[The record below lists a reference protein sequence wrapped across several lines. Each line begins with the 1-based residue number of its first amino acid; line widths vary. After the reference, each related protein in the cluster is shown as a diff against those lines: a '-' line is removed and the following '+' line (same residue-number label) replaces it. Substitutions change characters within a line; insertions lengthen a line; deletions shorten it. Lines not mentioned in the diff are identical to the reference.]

1 MPLKRMKNAQAKLKS
16 IKHAQAKLDAAL
28 QTYYRNYGASEQ
40 LSECLNEKLAERSAA
55 SLDAIITLG
64 QVATYMGQIPLA
76 NQSNQDNQ
84 DPFDVTRDQISDW
97 RHRSETAA
105 EILETIGGVGVGAG
119 VGAAGVYAA
128 WTAASLGT
136 ASTGAA
142 ISGLS
147 GAAATSAKLAWF
159 GGGAL
164 AVGGGGMTL
173 GAAVLGGI
181 PIIPIVVAFGIM
193 ARRRIKKFEEAV
205 NEALKEIDD
214 AGRELTRWRQTKNLV
229 ALRTNELTDATKEI
243 DRALR
248 QLLVRCYLDNQKS
261 DSALWRIL
269 RAVRRLLVKCFRL
282 QDDQSDVK
290 TVASISGVLA
300 QVVDIQI
307 TDEDGDILNE
317 DALKNAYRAHLIRTR
332 RQELS
337 KAYDR
342 LHEAI
347 AIQEHDRAISAAKH
361 ILSVLTL

>member
-1 MPLKRMKNAQAKLKS
+1 MPFDKRKKNAQAKL
-16 IKHAQAKLDAAL
+16 DDAL
-28 QTYYRNYGASEQ
+28 QTHYRNYGACEQ
-40 LSECLNEKLAERSAA
+40 LADAVKEKFAERSYA
-55 SLDAIITLG
+55 SLEATSTLG
-64 QVATYMGQIPLA
+64 QVATFMGQIPLA
-76 NQSNQDNQ
+76 SQSNQDNQ
-84 DPFDVTRDQISDW
+84 DTFDVTRDQISDW
-97 RHRSETAA
+97 QNRSETAA
-105 EILETIGGVGVGAG
+105 EILETIGGVGLGAG

-136 ASTGAA
+136 ASTGTA
-142 ISGLS
+142 IAGLS

-181 PIIPIVVAFGIM
+181 PVIPIVVAFGIM
-193 ARRRIKKFEEAV
+193 ARRRIKKFEEAI

-214 AGRELTRWRQTKNLV
+214 AGRELARWRQTKNLV
-229 ALRTNELTDATKEI
+229 TLRTNELTDATKEL

-248 QLLVRCYLDNQKS
+248 QLLVKCYLDNQKS

-269 RAVRRLLVKCFRL
+269 QAVRRLLVKCFRL
-282 QDDQSDVK
+282 QDNQSDVK

-307 TDEDGDILNE
+307 TDEDGNIMNE
-317 DALKNAYRAHLIRTR
+317 DALKNAYRTHLLRTR

-337 KAYDR
+337 KAYAR
-342 LHEAI
+342 LHEAV
-347 AIQEHDRAISAAKH
+347 AIREHDRAVSAANH

>member
-1 MPLKRMKNAQAKLKS
+1 MPFDNRKKNAQAKL
-16 IKHAQAKLDAAL
+16 DDAL
-28 QTYYRNYGASEQ
+28 QTHYRSYGACEQ
-40 LSECLNEKLAERSAA
+40 LADAVKEKFAERSYASLEAA
-55 SLDAIITLG
+55 STLG
-64 QVATYMGQIPLA
+64 QVATFMGQIPIS
-76 NQSNQDNQ
+76 NQSNQDNEGKQ
-84 DPFDVTRDQISDW
+84 DNFDVTHDQISDW
-97 RHRSETAA
+97 QNRSETAA

-128 WTAASLGT
+128 WTAAGLGT
-136 ASTGAA
+136 ASTGTA
-142 ISGLS
+142 IAGLS

-173 GAAVLGGI
+173 GAAVLGGL
-181 PIIPIVVAFGIM
+181 PVIPIVVAFGIM

-205 NEALKEIDD
+205 DEAIKEIDD
-214 AGRELTRWRQTKNLV
+214 AGRELARWRQTKNLV
-229 ALRTNELTDATKEI
+229 TLRTNELTDATKEI

-248 QLLVRCYLDNQKS
+248 QLLAKCYRDNQKS

-269 RAVRRLLVKCFRL
+269 RAVRRLLVKCFRFR
-282 QDDQSDVK
+282 DNQSDVE

-307 TDEDGDILNE
+307 TDEDGNIMNE
-317 DALKNAYRAHLIRTR
+317 DALKNAYRTHLIRTR

-347 AIQEHDRAISAAKH
+347 AIREYDRAVRAAKH
-361 ILSVLTL
+361 ILSVITL